1 MSGPE
6 TVTRAGQVAGQHTD
20 LLISRYADKLLICV
34 TQLKKFG
41 SWVQLERAVVK
52 PGESENCSASRHVYN
67 CSVLLGQDTEELHF
81 LGRALAE
88 KIDTSKPVILAVGIK
103 NLTVPLALE
112 LVKFVSQHL

>member
-6 TVTRAGQVAGQHTD
+6 TVTHSGQVSGQHTD
-20 LLISRYADKLLICV
+20 LLITKYADKLLICV
-34 TQLKKFG
+34 TQLAKFG

-52 PGESENCSASRHVYN
+52 PGETENCSATRHVYS
-67 CSVLLGQDTEELHF
+67 CTVLLGQDTEELHF

-112 LVKFVSQHL
+112 LVKFVGQHL